1 MKKIRLTES
10 GLKGFVRAIVEQVDD
25 EYYHMDPSDFM
36 TMIDAG
42 VNRLEIVTKLKR
54 FKGKPLWIDGNLDLS
69 GRPITTL
76 GNIAGVSGDLKLSN
90 NNKLK
95 DLGNLKYVQ
104 GQLDISYSSVSSV
117 DGVEYGN
124 LRAYDSELENKV
136 ARAEYNKKFASV
148 ESDRAE
154 GIYDKINGDEDIA
167 KRWALLQYLGDNEG
181 SVMIMT
187 DEVKEEYS
195 QLKTELASL
204 EERYD
209 AAEDE
214 DTIDELTE
222 EIDLAQNR
230 IEEIENEYID
240 VYDIVEAEYS
250 NYGMTS
256 YLVKGLGNY
265 RNPNEYSVGTEDE
278 ADRGLESYWENY
290 VDDVGL
296 DGFNEYTIE
305 GHIDGDDVAN
315 DARDYIEDDIR
326 ENLEGYFN
334 LDNLDLTDD
343 QEREIAVLQQYI
355 EELETYISDLEE
367 EQTSMDFDTDNEDEY
382 ERQQQELQVKID
394 EAEQKK
400 DETQDKID
408 GIEPEVTEDMIES
421 EVDDRVSEIRRD
433 PLQYLKDHGYD
444 KDTIMNY
451 VDLKSLTQELIQNG
465 DYGDMNSNSGDYD
478 SVRIDGTYYIVMKT
492 N

>member
-1 MKKIRLTES
+1 MKKIRLTEN
-10 GLKGFVRAIVEQVDD
+10 GLRGFVRAMVEQVEE
-25 EYYHMDPSDFM
+25 EYYHINPEDLLKML
-36 TMIDAG
+36 TAG
-42 VNRLEIVTKLKR
+42 LNRLDVLTKLKK
-54 FKGKPLWIDGNLDLS
+54 FQGKPLWVDGNLNLE
-69 GRPITTL
+69 GRPMTTL
-76 GNIAGVSGDLKLSN
+76 GNIAGVSGDLKLSSCKN
-90 NNKLK
+90 LK

-117 DGVEYGN
+117 DGVEYGG
-124 LRAYDSELENKV
+124 LRAYDSEMENKEFRK
-136 ARAEYNKKFASV
+136 AFNQKFASV
-148 ESDRAE
+148 ESNRAE
-154 GIYDKINGDEDIA
+154 GIYDDPSSGEDAA

-214 DTIDELTE
+214 DTIDDLTE

-240 VYDIVEAEYS
+240 VYDIVDAEYS
-250 NYGMTS
+250 NYGMKS

-465 DYGDMNSNSGDYD
+465 NYGDMNSHDGDYD
-478 SVRIDGTYYIVMKT
+478 SYKIDGTYYIVMKT

>member
-1 MKKIRLTES
+1 MKKIRLTEN
-10 GLKGFVRAIVEQVDD
+10 GLKGFVRAIIEQVED
-25 EYYHMDPSDFM
+25 EYYHINAEELLKML
-36 TMIDAG
+36 TVG
-42 VNRLEIVTKLKR
+42 LNRLDAITNLKK
-54 FKGKPLWIDGNLDLS
+54 FQGKPLWVDGNLDLQS
-69 GRPITTL
+69 RPITTL
-76 GNIAGVSGDLKLSN
+76 GRIVGVSGDLKLSGCK
-90 NNKLK
+90 KLK
-95 DLGNLKYVQ
+95 DLGELKEVT
-104 GQLDISYSSVSSV
+104 GKLDISYSSVSSV
-117 DGVEYGN
+117 EGIEYGS
-124 LRAYDSELENKV
+124 LTAYDSEMENKEIR
-136 ARAEYNKKFASV
+136 RAYNQKFASV

-154 GIYDKINGDEDIA
+154 GIYDEINGDEDIA
-167 KRWALLQYLGDNEG
+167 KRWALLKYLGDKER

-195 QLKTELASL
+195 QLKTELESL
-204 EERYD
+204 EERYE

-222 EIDLAQNR
+222 EIELAQNR

-240 VYDIVEAEYS
+240 VYDIVESDYT
-250 NYGMTS
+250 NYGMKS
-256 YLVKGLGNY
+256 YLVKGLGGY
-265 RNPNEYSVGTEDE
+265 RSPNEYSVGTEDE
-278 ADRGLESYWENY
+278 ADRGLERYWEDY

-296 DGFNEYTIE
+296 DNFNEYTIE
-305 GHIDGDDVAN
+305 GHIDGDEVAE
-315 DARDYIEDDIR
+315 DAREYIEEDIR

-394 EAEQKK
+394 EAEEKK
-400 DETQDKID
+400 EETQEKID
-408 GIEPEVTEDMIES
+408 EIVPEVTEDMIES
-421 EVDDRVSEIRRD
+421 EIQDRLSEIRSD
-433 PLQYLKDHGYD
+433 PLGYLKDHGYN
-444 KDTIMNY
+444 KDTIKNY

-465 DYGDMNSNSGDYD
+465 SYGDMNSYDGDYD
-478 SVRIDGTYYIVMKT
+478 SYKIDGRYYIVMKT